1 MCLWEEVVAS
11 VLCYN
16 SRLPPQPLPW
26 PPVIEEANWLT
37 LDKDVLSGDGFDAVI
52 CLGNSFAHLP
62 DCKGDQSEHRLALK
76 NIASMVRP
84 GGLLVIDHRNYD
96 YILSTGC
103 APPGKNIYYKVGL
116 PPNGKRELEGQKPRG
131 GSGNDATHALR
142 VT

>member
-52 CLGNSFAHLP
+52 CLGTRFAHLP
-62 DCKGDQSEHRLALK
+62 DCKGKLVALAVALALSSPTSEDGWPAALIRQTCILPVFFSAGTWEGDRGGRWCWRPK
-76 NIASMVRP
+76 QMVSVALP
-84 GGLLVIDHRNYD
+84 GTQVTRA
-96 YILSTGC
+96 STGW
-103 APPGKNIYYKVGL
+103 
-116 PPNGKRELEGQKPRG
+116 
-131 GSGNDATHALR
+131 H
-142 VT
+142 